1 MDGSEQE
8 ASTIKIAYVMDAI
21 YPYNMG
27 GADKRLWELARKLA
41 ENGEHEIHIYGMKWW
56 QGADTIVTD
65 NVHLHG
71 VCKVRE
77 LYNEQGVRSVTEA
90 LIYSLRVLPALLNV
104 DCDVIDCNQFP
115 YFPCFAGKVAS
126 IVKRKPLVVTWLEV
140 WDTYWRGYL
149 GPIRGSIGRIV
160 ERLTMRLPDHIVAIS
175 HKTRDDLIR
184 CHVKPE
190 RIDVIPVGIDLGR
203 ITMIAP
209 ASTATDVLFAGRLI
223 SEKRVDL
230 LLNALAIARTKI
242 PAIRCAII
250 GDGPERASLED
261 LASKLGL
268 DENVTFTGFVDQDG
282 LTAFM
287 KASKVFVLPSVR
299 EGFGLVII
307 EANAC
312 KLPVISIRHEM
323 SAVRELVQDGVNGFL
338 VSDGSP
344 DEIADVILK
353 LVSDGAL
360 RKQLA
365 ENGFEMS
372 KKFAWSDISKSIID
386 TYTKLIS

>member
-1 MDGSEQE
+1 
-8 ASTIKIAYVMDAI
+8 
-21 YPYNMG
+21 
-27 GADKRLWELARKLA
+27 
-41 ENGEHEIHIYGMKWW
+41 
-56 QGADTIVTD
+56 
-65 NVHLHG
+65 
-71 VCKVRE
+71 
-77 LYNEQGVRSVTEA
+77 
-90 LIYSLRVLPALLNV
+90 
-104 DCDVIDCNQFP
+104 
-115 YFPCFAGKVAS
+115 
-126 IVKRKPLVVTWLEV
+126 
-140 WDTYWRGYL
+140 
-149 GPIRGSIGRIV
+149 
-160 ERLTMRLPDHIVAIS
+160 MRLPDGIVAIS
-175 HKTRDDLIR
+175 YKTRDDLIR

-190 RIDVIPVGIDLGR
+190 RIDIIPVGIDLAR

-230 LLNALAIARTKI
+230 LLNAIAIARTKI

-287 KASKVFVLPSVR
+287 KSSKVFVLPSVR

-312 KLPVISIRHEM
+312 KLPVISISHEM

-344 DEIADVILK
+344 DEIADVIFD
-353 LVSDGAL
+353 LVSDDAL
-360 RKQLA
+360 REQLA

-372 KKFAWSDISKSIID
+372 KKFAWSDISKSIIG
-386 TYTKLIS
+386 TYAKLLS

>member
-1 MDGSEQE
+1 
-8 ASTIKIAYVMDAI
+8 MDAI

-41 ENGEHEIHIYGMKWW
+41 ENGEHEVHIFGMKWW
-56 QGADTIVTD
+56 QGADTIVSD

-71 VCKVRE
+71 VCDVRE
-77 LYNEQGVRSVTEA
+77 LYNEQGIRSITEA
-90 LIYSLRVLPALLNV
+90 IIFSLRVLPALLQA
-104 DCDVIDCNQFP
+104 DYDVIDCNEFP

-126 IVKRKPLVVTWLEV
+126 MIKRKPLMITWLEV
-140 WDTYWRGYL
+140 WDIYWREYL
-149 GPIRGSIGRIV
+149 GPIRGTIGRIV
-160 ERLTMRLPDHIVAIS
+160 ERLTMRLPDGIVAIS
-175 HKTRDDLIR
+175 QKTRDDLIH

-190 RIDVIPVGIDLGR
+190 RIDVIPVGIDLER
-203 ITMIAP
+203 ITVIPP

-230 LLNALAIARTKI
+230 LLNAIAIARKKV
-242 PAIRCAII
+242 PALRCAII
-250 GDGPERASLED
+250 GDGPERNSLED
-261 LASKLGL
+261 LTSKLGL
-268 DENVTFTGFVDQDG
+268 NENVTFTGFVDQDG

-287 KASKVFVLPSVR
+287 KSSKIFVLPSVR

-312 KLPVISIRHEM
+312 KLPVISISHEM
-323 SAVRELVQDGVNGFL
+323 SAVRELVRDGVNGFL
-338 VSDGSP
+338 VNRDSP
-344 DEIADVILK
+344 DAIADVILK
-353 LVSDGAL
+353 LISDDAL
-360 RKQLA
+360 REKLA

-386 TYTKLIS
+386 TYAKVIG